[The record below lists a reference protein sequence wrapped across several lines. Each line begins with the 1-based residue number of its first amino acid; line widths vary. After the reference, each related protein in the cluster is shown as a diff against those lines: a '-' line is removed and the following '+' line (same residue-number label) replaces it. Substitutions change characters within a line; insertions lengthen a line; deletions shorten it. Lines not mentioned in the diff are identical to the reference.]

1 VLQQLRQLAVT
12 VCQTAANIKQA
23 LVGPDGFLWV
33 SVCLLCYVQ
42 AWQTVAAEYY
52 DPQGQFSQAQ
62 WASQLLAVL
71 KAHGGT
77 LHTQADTYQALTE
90 LVGSLGDKYS
100 TFLDPSVSSRAG
112 LVVQMCSKGTQNR
125 TTW

>member
-1 VLQQLRQLAVT
+1 M
-12 VCQTAANIKQA
+12 
-23 LVGPDGFLWV
+23 VGADSLLWV
-33 SVCLLCYVQ
+33 PVCMLCYVQ

-100 TFLDPSVSSRAG
+100 TFLDPSVSMQGGTRGTSVQQRHARHIE
-112 LVVQMCSKGTQNR
+112 LV
-125 TTW
+125 